1 MIKTIDDK
9 KEIYYGKDF
18 MKTKIDTNDEL
29 PLNKSVN
36 FPTMTIIIRS
46 TFEEDRKYYL
56 QIVLGECLYEL

>member
-46 TFEEDRKYYL
+46 AFEEDGKYYL